1 MDEKNN
7 KKKDIYE
14 ELNYTPSKN
23 SSNINISEEDII
35 NANIDND
42 PEYKEYLRLK
52 EKFASYEKQQ
62 KSNPILRII
71 LKTFAA
77 IFLIIIILFTIGYI
91 MGKNGYKPQQ
101 FDWEVVTNQLN
112 NNNTDEFS
120 ELEKVEQS
128 GETS

>member
-1 MDEKNN
+1 MDENN

-52 EKFASYEKQQ
+52 EKFTPYEKQQ

-112 NNNTDEFS
+112 NNSNDEFS